1 MRQHRF
7 KMVALCGV
15 VFCFCM
21 GAVMQPVYAPLP
33 DEGGDDAASSLSP
46 AMPASEGALRG
57 DEEPDESRGKSQP
70 ASAEKRDIKTR
81 DVGFLQPAPP
91 KEGEAATKAGDVSET
106 FYLPGTIYEHNN
118 ILTIGKAADKEGVS
132 SVVDY
137 FGMNLDYDVF
147 EGEGHVPAPLSPVWI
162 DRVYDQV
169 VTKVM
174 SQSSTWLVAEN
185 WWDVSTL
192 LATRRGKD
200 AYVWQNTRTMNT
212 NTPLNV
218 RIMRYKTRFQL
229 MEGDEVKDLT
239 FRSLDPVF
247 DLVHLQFAALTCAG
261 QKEADDHKF
270 PLKGLGDREKKHY
283 CVVTTDDKYQ
293 HVTSEILFDAWAL
306 VPDSMLAS
314 PTSDPA
320 PEKAS
325 DNMPDEAPEK
335 SLDSALEK
343 TPGAVYDSDSETAAF
358 KPEPTI
364 HWLKRSVTGSL
375 CDVATLP
382 KDVPSP
388 VRQSVGIC
396 ILRNDHDTW
405 PKEGGE
411 PLYGNVKNVAKQA
424 LNAVKEFF

>member
-1 MRQHRF
+1 MHQHRF

-33 DEGGDDAASSLSP
+33 EEGSGGATSSLSP
-46 AMPASEGALRG
+46 AMPASEGALRS
-57 DEEPDESRGKSQP
+57 DEGPDESKGESQP
-70 ASAEKRDIKTR
+70 ASATKKDVETR

-106 FYLPGTIYEHNN
+106 FYLPGKIYEHNN
-118 ILTIGKAADKEGVS
+118 ILTIGEAADKEGAT

-147 EGEGHVPAPLSPVWI
+147 EGEGHAPAPLSPAWI

-174 SQSSTWLVAEN
+174 RQSSAWLIAED

-192 LATRRGKD
+192 LATRKGKD

-212 NTPLNV
+212 NTPVNAN
-218 RIMRYKTRFQL
+218 IMRYKTRFQL
-229 MEGDEVKDLT
+229 MEGGEVTDLT
-239 FRSLDPVF
+239 FRPLDPVF

-261 QKEADDHKF
+261 QKEADDHDF
-270 PLKGLGDREKKHY
+270 PLQGLGDREKKHY
-283 CVVTTDDKYQ
+283 CVVTEDDKYQ
-293 HVTSEILFDAWAL
+293 HVTAEIRFDAWAL

-314 PTSDPA
+314 PTPA
-320 PEKAS
+320 VAPDK
-325 DNMPDEAPEK
+325 MPDKALEK

-343 TPGAVYDSDSETAAF
+343 TPGAAYDPDSATAAF

-364 HWLKRSVTGSL
+364 HWLKRSETGRL
-375 CDVATLP
+375 LDVATLP

-388 VRQSVGIC
+388 VRQSVGIR
-396 ILRNDHDTW
+396 IVRNDHDQW

-411 PLYGNVKNVAKQA
+411 PLYGNVKKGVQKA
-424 LNAVKEFF
+424 LNAVRELF